1 MRPSLLRPVPVHPL
15 LLAAYAV
22 LFLASENL
30 AEVTVR
36 ATLPALVTAAGG
48 ALVAL
53 LLCGLLFRD
62 LRRGALVASAV
73 VVCVLGYGHVAA
85 LLPNEGPIR
94 AGIVAGGLALLL
106 AAGAIAAAAGAP
118 RIATLTRGLNVV
130 GTILVAIALVTVG
143 PAAADELTRPPRI
156 LGDRPAAQTGDPDIW
171 VLILDRHG
179 SARSLAAYGDITP
192 RLPAALGQRGF
203 AVAEDA
209 RANYGRTSLSL
220 ASAFSLD
227 YLDDLAARM
236 GAASEDEGPLVEILR
251 DPPLGRL
258 LRERGYEVVQ
268 LGSWFLPTSES
279 RLADRMLLRTTE
291 TDFDRLFRDTTLL
304 ALWDDLTVPEIF
316 HNDLQHRENALWQL
330 RTLERLAAEPHDR
343 PRLVIAHILLPHPP
357 YVFREDGAYPDEAE
371 RAVPI
376 PVAYARQ
383 LRYTEDRVTGIVDRL
398 LAVPPAERP
407 VIVVAAD
414 EGPYPARMDADMA
427 GFRWDDA
434 TDAELIVKHGI
445 LLSAFLPGGPPPEID
460 GRATLVNLFRVILDR
475 TFGTAYGLLPDRIL
489 VSSEGKLPYDLTD
502 VTERLDAAMD
512 AAPLPS
518 PGASP
523 AG

>member
-1 MRPSLLRPVPVHPL
+1 MRRATLRPLPAHPL
-15 LLAAYAV
+15 LLAVYAV

-36 ATLPALVTAAGG
+36 ATLPALATAAGG
-48 ALVAL
+48 ALAAL

-62 LRRGALVASAV
+62 LRRGALVATGV

-85 LLPNEGPIR
+85 LLPNEGPLR
-94 AGIVAGGLALLL
+94 AGIVAAGVGLLL
-106 AAGAIAAAAGAP
+106 VTGTVAARAGGA

-130 GTILVAIALVTVG
+130 GAILGGLALVRVG
-143 PAAADELTRPPRI
+143 PAAADELARPPRV
-156 LGDRPAAQTGDPDIW
+156 LGDRPAPVPGDPDVW

-179 SARSLAAYGDITP
+179 SARSLAAYAGIEP
-192 RLPAALGQRGF
+192 RLPGALAERGF

-220 ASAFSLD
+220 ASVLSLG

-236 GAASEDEGPLVEILR
+236 GPASEDEGPLVAILR
-251 DPPLGRL
+251 DHPLGHWF
-258 LRERGYEVVQ
+258 RERGYEVVQ
-268 LGSWFLPTSES
+268 LGSWFLPTAES
-279 RLADRMLLRTTE
+279 RIADRMLLRTTE
-291 TDFDRLFRDTTLL
+291 TDFDRLFRDTTVL

-316 HNDLQHRENALWQL
+316 HNDNQHRENALWQL
-330 RTLERLAAEPHDR
+330 RTLERLAAEAHDR
-343 PRLVIAHILLPHPP
+343 PRLILAHILLPHPP
-357 YVFREDGAYPDEAE
+357 YVFREDGAYPDAAE
-371 RAVPI
+371 RAVPA

-383 LRYTEDRVTGIVDRL
+383 LRYTEDRVTALVDRL

-414 EGPYPARMDADMA
+414 EGPYPARMEADMA

-434 TDAELIVKHGI
+434 TDEELVVKQGI
-445 LLSAFLPGGPPPEID
+445 LLGAFVPGGPPPEID

-475 TFGTAYGLLPDRIL
+475 TFGTTYGLLPDRVL
-489 VSSEGKLPYDLTD
+489 VSSMGKLPYDLTD
-502 VTERLDAAMD
+502 VTERLDRAMD
-512 AAPLPS
+512 AAPAAAPDAS
-518 PGASP
+518 PG
-523 AG
+523 G